1 MVDPDKDEEIKPEQ
15 LDPIGLLTLKVKKL
29 QKLLIIGGV
38 ACALVMSSLVAA
50 TVLLSFSSSS
60 VQSQQDHGLESIETS
75 LTQMGL
81 QMGANRSRSVEAID
95 ALEELQAQFDKLDP
109 DAEQHSIVKLQKI
122 LIRQEQ
128 DYRDFLANLQNGM
141 YAMHLMIPHSRRWW
155 EQYEGEIEQ
164 TAKLS
169 KARENYLINLRNN

>member
-1 MVDPDKDEEIKPEQ
+1 MADPDKEEEIKPEQ

-29 QKLLIIGGV
+29 QKLLIIGG
-38 ACALVMSSLVAA
+38 AASALVMFSLVVA
-50 TVLLSFSSSS
+50 TVLLSFSE
-60 VQSQQDHGLESIETS
+60 QSQPDNGLESIETS
-75 LTQMGL
+75 LTQMEL
-81 QMGANRSRSVEAID
+81 QMGANRNRSVEAID
-95 ALEELQAQFDKLDP
+95 ALEELQAQLDSL
-109 DAEQHSIVKLQKI
+109 DTNAEQNSIVKLQKI

-141 YAMHLMIPHSRRWW
+141 YAMHLMIPHSRSWW

-169 KARENYLINLRNN
+169 KARENYVINLRNN